1 MRQAVNT
8 NFFFFFFPHVRN
20 TEKQTHENRKV
31 FFKKRR
37 ELTDQND
44 LKDTDKISKQTQTHI
59 HTKKKI
65 L

>member
-1 MRQAVNT
+1 MKT
-8 NFFFFFFPHVRN
+8 EKFFFL
-20 TEKQTHENRKV
+20 
-31 FFKKRR
+31 KRR

>member
-1 MRQAVNT
+1 MK
-8 NFFFFFFPHVRN
+8 
-20 TEKQTHENRKV
+20 TEKF